1 MPSLLL
7 GGQYD
12 EDDEDDDYD
21 DITAVNLLL
30 PPSNAYLNADYTQA
44 TPTSSDTPQA
54 TPTVEPTAVAFQESP
69 AGVLPFVGS
78 ESTVNTLPANS
89 DVSHDI
95 SGSPNLALGSALDSQ
110 YPGEHCKPTPD
121 LCEESLASNVPE
133 IHSAVRIQLMK
144 SS

>member
-44 TPTSSDTPQA
+44 TPT
-54 TPTVEPTAVAFQESP
+54 VEPTAVAFQESP

-89 DVSHDI
+89 DGSHDI